1 MFKKILIVG
10 CGLIG
15 SSILRASIKKK
26 ISKKIYVLEKS
37 KIHIK
42 QIKKLRLN
50 CEILKDPKKQ
60 ITNVDMIIICT
71 HLSEYLKIFKKIE
84 KYIDKNTIVT
94 DVGSAKE
101 KVSEEIKTKIKRN
114 ISWISSHPI
123 AGSEV
128 SGPKFGNEKLFSGKW
143 CVLIKDKNANKKH
156 LQILTKFWTK
166 IGSNIV
172 YMSLK
177 EHDHIFS
184 ITSHIPHLVAYNMVK
199 TAMNFE
205 KKKKSNIV
213 KFSAGGL
220 RDFTRTAASNEIMWK
235 DIFLNNHKN
244 ITKGIDLFINNM
256 RQIKKLIN
264 TKNEKKL
271 IKIMQE
277 SKKIRKKIVSSKQ
290 DVNLPDFG
298 RR

>member
-15 SSILRASIKKK
+15 SSILRATIKKK
-26 ISKKIYVLEKS
+26 ISKKIYILEKS
-37 KIHIK
+37 KNHIK
-42 QIKKLRLN
+42 QIKRLRLN
-50 CEILKDPKKQ
+50 CEILKDSKKQ
-60 ITNVDMIIICT
+60 IPNMDMIIICT
-71 HLSEYLKIFKKIE
+71 HLDEYFKVFNKLE
-84 KYIDKNTIVT
+84 KYINNNTIVT

-101 KVSEEIKTKIKRN
+101 KMFRKIKNRIKKN
-114 ISWISSHPI
+114 INWISSHPI

-143 CVLIKDKNANKKH
+143 CVLIRDKNTNKKH
-156 LQILTKFWTK
+156 VKILSKFWTQ
-166 IGSNIV
+166 IGSKIV
-172 YMSLK
+172 YMNLK

-235 DIFLNNHKN
+235 DIFLYNHKN

-264 TKNEKKL
+264 TKNEKQL
-271 IKIMQE
+271 IKIMQDC
-277 SKKIRKKIVSSKQ
+277 KKIRKKIVSSKQ

>member
-71 HLSEYLKIFKKIE
+71 HLSEYLKIFKKLE

-156 LQILTKFWTK
+156 LQILSKFWTK

-220 RDFTRTAASNEIMWK
+220 RDFTRTAASNENMWK

-271 IKIMQE
+271 IKIMKE

>member
-1 MFKKILIVG
+1 
-10 CGLIG
+10 
-15 SSILRASIKKK
+15 
-26 ISKKIYVLEKS
+26 
-37 KIHIK
+37 
-42 QIKKLRLN
+42 
-50 CEILKDPKKQ
+50 
-60 ITNVDMIIICT
+60 
-71 HLSEYLKIFKKIE
+71 
-84 KYIDKNTIVT
+84 
-94 DVGSAKE
+94 
-101 KVSEEIKTKIKRN
+101 
-114 ISWISSHPI
+114 
-123 AGSEV
+123 
-128 SGPKFGNEKLFSGKW
+128 
-143 CVLIKDKNANKKH
+143 
-156 LQILTKFWTK
+156 
-166 IGSNIV
+166 
-172 YMSLK
+172 
-177 EHDHIFS
+177 
-184 ITSHIPHLVAYNMVK
+184 MVK

-256 RQIKKLIN
+256 RQIKKLIS